1 MNRKTCTTLF
11 SILLACTV
19 PGSKVLAEQDSSRI
33 LDELYTRESKQPISE
48 RSGWQKPRDV
58 VIVSSWASSGLEP
71 ETREKLQAAAGA
83 ARLHIFSN
91 ADAAS
96 KALAT
101 ADVLLGSCTMYS
113 DEMKNIRWVQHFS
126 AGVDRCGGSKGLE
139 NGDVLLTNMKGVYGS
154 GIAEHVMAM
163 MLSLGR
169 QLPRFRA
176 AQDEAR
182 WDDGIPGKFPLVEV
196 RGKTMLVVGLGGI
209 GSEIAW
215 RAKGLGMKV
224 LATRNSSRSGPD
236 FVDYVGLA
244 PELHELAQKADVI
257 VNATPLT
264 RSTTNLFDEAFFAQ
278 LRSTAIFINIGRGK
292 SVVTADLVAALKE
305 GRLAGAALDVTE
317 PEPLPSGHPLW
328 DMDNVIITP
337 HISAYSDML
346 TRRFWVFV
354 IENLRRYVAGEA
366 MLNTVNMK
374 SGY

>member
-1 MNRKTCTTLF
+1 M
-11 SILLACTV
+11 LLACTAIS
-19 PGSKVLAEQDSSRI
+19 GKVLADQESQQI
-33 LDELYTRESKQPISE
+33 LDEMYIRESKQAVSE
-48 RSGWQKPRDV
+48 RSGWEKPRDV
-58 VIVSSWASSGLEP
+58 VVVSSWASSGLEP
-71 ETREKLQAAAGA
+71 ALRKKLEAAAGA

-91 ADAAS
+91 AEAAS

-101 ADVLLGSCTMYS
+101 ADVLLGSCTVFS

-126 AGVDRCGGSKGLE
+126 AGVDRCGGRNGLE
-139 NGDVLLTNMKGVYGS
+139 NGDVLLTNMKGVYGA
-154 GIAEHVMAM
+154 GIAEHVIAM

-169 QLPRFRA
+169 QLPRFYA
-176 AQDEAR
+176 AQHEGK
-182 WDDGIPGKFPLVEV
+182 WDNGIPGKFPMLEV

-224 LATRNSSRSGPD
+224 LATRNSSRSGPG

-264 RSTTNLFDEAFFAQ
+264 RSTTNLFDAAFFAQ
-278 LRSTAIFINIGRGK
+278 VRKTAIFINIGRGK
-292 SVVTADLVAALKE
+292 SVVTADLVAALEE

-328 DMDNVIITP
+328 AMDNVIITP
-337 HISAYSDML
+337 HISAYSDLVMK
-346 TRRFWVFV
+346 RFWVFV
-354 IENLRRYVAGEA
+354 TENLRRYVAGEA